1 MMNRYEEASKELEK
15 LRSMNRLLKS
25 SLKVESNSK
34 KTIDTSKHFLQDLDE
49 EYEETNHKL
58 QRLKLEREKR
68 KQDQQKEVTSGEENL
83 NDTFLSSDLP
93 NASISRLS
101 ENDRFNSSRTRNSS
115 SKILNNTNTS
125 FNGSTYTTRS
135 SQSFTSPSSTR
146 QYRDLDIE
154 DKPNFDVGHFS
165 MYHTYHSARDRHR
178 SDLDTSRSL
187 SPLKDR
193 GTHTHGTQTLDDS
206 HLNISGSHR
215 QKESHHHLHED
226 TRESYNQNGHHHDI
240 PSTSFSSTYPHSSTS
255 FSHTTT
261 ANNNNLSATTSVM
274 SAFRELQN
282 KTKHIENERYL
293 LLKEKDEL
301 KNKIME
307 SKRNAAIHRN
317 KLEIETTE
325 SLLNH
330 RNHYEKVQKVYN
342 DLNYQFLTQR
352 EHHESL
358 EKKLS
363 HQEKHYH
370 GLQHDL
376 IHYQEKLLAL
386 EKHKISLEK
395 TMNDSKMRVGDL
407 ELNQRLSPQ
416 KHSRSEFPLLQE
428 MNSLEDDV
436 RAVHQEQSSI
446 DRKVVHLQDYID
458 LILKINGDLCQTLIQ
473 REKAKNQ
480 FLRALSPPPRYS
492 WAKDV
497 PYNNVIDMVNDAARV
512 HASIALENSALKVT
526 ENAIKSVV
534 DALSPSSSAY
544 HSANR
549 RKSPMRGGGASRSQS
564 PSSTT
569 PTRMRGH
576 SQRQSSSSGGIYNSP
591 ERIERRLHSS
601 MNTLSSPSKEKHSA
615 THHSHVS
622 FDDQINMQSD
632 EGEEQ
637 EESEEDEEEEED
649 DDETDRNMKNM
660 GRLVKEYSNLKRSNG
675 KLTKK
680 RKKKKKTSSSS
691 SSNIRRSRSLEA
703 STASSR
709 RRSHSGSNSSFRQHS
724 LETVLARQGAITSAT
739 RFAAAVDAAA
749 NAARIVDN
757 PTPVNALHRSGG
769 GSYPPA
775 PPSSSSA
782 HNTTMTTNV
791 HDSHDPANKLSFIP
805 ASSSKNNEFNM
816 IASVSKASRASKQL
830 NATLASK

>member
-58 QRLKLEREKR
+58 QRIKLEREKR
-68 KQDQQKEVTSGEENL
+68 KQDQQKEVPSGVENL

-101 ENDRFNSSRTRNSS
+101 ENDRFNNSRTRNSS

-206 HLNISGSHR
+206 YLNITNGSHR
-215 QKESHHHLHED
+215 QKESHRHHHHED
-226 TRESYNQNGHHHDI
+226 TRESYHHDV
-240 PSTSFSSTYPHSSTS
+240 PSTSFSSTYPNSSTS

-282 KTKHIENERYL
+282 KTKHVENERYL

-325 SLLNH
+325 SLLTH

-352 EHHESL
+352 EHHEAL

-363 HQEKHYH
+363 SQEKHYH

-428 MNSLEDDV
+428 MNSLEEDV
-436 RAVHQEQSSI
+436 AAVHREQSSI

-480 FLRALSPPPRYS
+480 FLRTLSPPPRYS
-492 WAKDV
+492 WPKDV

-534 DALSPSSSAY
+534 DALSPSSSY
-544 HSANR
+544 NPANR
-549 RKSPMRGGGASRSQS
+549 RKSPMRGGGGASRSQS
-564 PSSTT
+564 PSSTTT

-576 SQRQSSSSGGIYNSP
+576 SQRQSSSSVGGIYNSP

-637 EESEEDEEEEED
+637 EDEEEQEESEEEED
-649 DDETDRNMKNM
+649 DDEETDRNLKNM

-680 RKKKKKTSSSS
+680 KKKKKKTSSS

-709 RRSHSGSNSSFRQHS
+709 RRSHSGSSFRQHS

-757 PTPVNALHRSGG
+757 PTPVHALHRAG
-769 GSYPPA
+769 GSGYPPA
-775 PPSSSSA
+775 PPSSSA
-782 HNTTMTTNV
+782 HNTNTATTV

-816 IASVSKASRASKQL
+816 IASVSKASRASKNL